1 MRRTRVIPVLLLHK
15 DGVYKTTK
23 FKDPQYIGDPIN
35 AIRLF
40 NDLEADEII
49 ILDIDASKSDC
60 SPNLETIEDIVSEAF
75 MPVAYGGGI
84 NNKILAGEILR
95 LGVEKI
101 ILNHAAQQDETLVQ
115 DCIESYGASAVV
127 ICIDYKKNHSGFY
140 HQFNHVNSTVTEL
153 SLAQAVAKAKNLG
166 AGEIMINSV
175 DRDGAMNG
183 LDIKNILEIEP
194 TLDLPLIVCGG
205 ARTIEDL
212 KEASE
217 AGANAIAAG
226 SMFVYLGKLKGVMI
240 NYPKDEILRQY
251 LR

>member
-1 MRRTRVIPVLLLHK
+1 MRRTRVIPVLLIHK
-15 DGVYKTTK
+15 EGVYKTTN

-49 ILDIDASKSDC
+49 ILDINASKSGK
-60 SPNLETIEDIVSEAF
+60 SPNLDTIEDIVSEAF

-84 NNKILAGEILR
+84 SNKILAGEILR

-101 ILNHAAQQDETLVQ
+101 IFNNAAQQNETVVKE
-115 DCIESYGASAVV
+115 CIESFGASAVV
-127 ICIDYKKNHSGFY
+127 VCIDYKQSKPELY
-140 HQFNHVNSTVTEL
+140 QQFNHVNSTFTDL
-153 SLAQAVAKAKNLG
+153 SLAEAVTKAQRMG

-175 DRDGAMNG
+175 DRDGVMKG
-183 LDIKNILEIEP
+183 LDIQNISEIEQ
-194 TLDLPLIVCGG
+194 TLDVPLVACGG
-205 ARTIEDL
+205 AKTIQDL
-212 KEASE
+212 REASE

-240 NYPKDEILRQY
+240 NYPTDEILRQN
-251 LR
+251 LK